1 MERIVKRGEIIRDS
15 WALLSVSRRETT
27 LRGVVKMDKKKKKK
41 EKKSLDVWSKIR
53 QTTVSLFFTSVRR
66 VCQSGGCTSAIKFFS
81 NRHSFTSARR
91 DERWQLPKCLIVSI
105 EFRPREISRPITAT
119 RNRSLGHC
127 ESQRVEMKFLSLG
140 TVNGET
146 GPQKLSHF
154 TPIRLLLH

>member
-1 MERIVKRGEIIRDS
+1 MRRIRIWRFIFINNLFFFFKGRMKIFER
-15 WALLSVSRRETT
+15 LLMWY
-27 LRGVVKMDKKKKKK
+27 LKKK
-41 EKKSLDVWSKIR
+41 EKKSVDVWSKIR